1 MAKTGGGGEEEK
13 PVTPHEARILGS
25 GLLTDAEIEGVPGG
39 MDTAC
44 DGRKS

>member
-13 PVTPHEARILGS
+13 PRILGS